1 MTRTAILTTALLA
14 ALVALPRP
22 ARAADVSVSVS
33 AREVFVGVPFTLQ
46 VAIDNAREREQPQL
60 PELVGVEV
68 VGEPSESSSSFT
80 QIINGRMTQRETVT
94 VSYRLVA
101 TRAGPFTIG
110 PITVVADGQTLRTT
124 PIRMVATVSETGD
137 LLFLDVTSA
146 RDTYYVGETIE
157 LTLEIWLKPFHDRRT
172 NRRLDAQEMWRQV
185 DGRATTLG
193 LFADRS
199 EDITVRPALRADAEG
214 IEREYF
220 VYALRSRF
228 APRQAGLLAFDDVR
242 VVVRYP
248 LELQRRRSF
257 FESGWEV
264 SRSRPI
270 VGTIERS
277 AIEVLAPPREGRPP
291 SFTGAVGT
299 FDIEVSAKPIDVS
312 VGDPVTLTMTITD
325 RTPVGTKLEGLRPP
339 DLNAVPGLSERFRI
353 PTDPLAGVVEGRRKT
368 FTQTIRAKDDTVTR
382 IPPIPFAYFDPLAGR
397 YVTVSS
403 DPIALSVAPSA
414 NISMDDVVGF
424 EPGNGAGPTEL
435 TEVAGGIL
443 ANYSGPDLLVSQQV
457 TAGTWVHGAAVLTP
471 PVLFGVV
478 AIGSRRAR
486 RLRHDHGYVRKRSAR
501 RRALRRIRAAHREAA
516 TPQAQATAQALADYV
531 ADRCNL
537 PAGALTSAEVVD
549 RLRQADV
556 SPDLV
561 ADIEGLLATCE
572 QLRYAAAA
580 GDTDGITERATRC
593 IDRLERERLG

>member
-353 PTDPLAGVVEGRRKT
+353 P
-368 FTQTIRAKDDTVTR
+368 R

-443 ANYSGPDLLVSQQV
+443 ANYSGPELLVSQQV

-486 RLRHDHGYVRKRSAR
+486 RL
-501 RRALRRIRAAHREAA
+501 
-516 TPQAQATAQALADYV
+516 
-531 ADRCNL
+531 
-537 PAGALTSAEVVD
+537 
-549 RLRQADV
+549 
-556 SPDLV
+556 
-561 ADIEGLLATCE
+561 
-572 QLRYAAAA
+572 
-580 GDTDGITERATRC
+580 
-593 IDRLERERLG
+593 